1 VGVGKVVGVFDWV
14 GVGVAPPTGV
24 FVGRGLLVG
33 VESETGVLVGVV
45 PADVGVFVGRRAKI
59 PSRLVL
65 AYTWL
70 PSSGLIC
77 SAGLT
82 QALALEVNIQKEM
95 KVIAS
100 RKNPASFGLWKGRGR
115 WNIEFSSFR
124 VVV

>member
-70 PSSGLIC
+70 PST
-77 SAGLT
+77 GLT
-82 QALALEVNIQKEM
+82 QALAPVEKTHKRMMVN
-95 KVIAS
+95 AS
-100 RKNPASFGLWKGRGR
+100 RKQLASLELRGVR
-115 WNIEFSSFR
+115 LEGCIEKPFHNSIEMKLYP
-124 VVV
+124 